1 MKNWQT
7 KACMDYMI
15 ENFTHKGIC
24 IWSWK
29 TTKKSLVV
37 YDYDKHRTV
46 IPLADIFAGVQ

>member
-15 ENFTHKGIC
+15 ENFTHKDI
-24 IWSWK
+24 IIRSWK
-29 TTKKSLVV
+29 TTEKSLVV
-37 YDYDKHRTV
+37 YDSDKRRTV